1 MYRDPLLASVAV
13 SCVSDVCAIP
23 AADCRSGAIFVVGS
37 GGELPP
43 HGGNQHLFAM
53 DRRSLQHARCSSG
66 ALTDRGRVHEVRR
79 PMLKLGALIRI
90 GISPFCR
97 WDSRGAL
104 LARSFARFRHFAF
117 VSRTGFSLSWAA
129 FRGCLAPVAGRGN
142 AVCWLLRWLLKSGGL

>member
-1 MYRDPLLASVAV
+1 
-13 SCVSDVCAIP
+13 
-23 AADCRSGAIFVVGS
+23 
-37 GGELPP
+37 
-43 HGGNQHLFAM
+43 M

-66 ALTDRGRVHEVRR
+66 ALTGRGRAHEVRR

-90 GISPFCR
+90 GVSPFCR

-142 AVCWLLRWLLKSGGL
+142 AVCWLLRWLLKSGGLGGPSQSLIGDCLR

>member
-13 SCVSDVCAIP
+13 CCVSDVGAIP

-66 ALTDRGRVHEVRR
+66 ALTGRGRAHEVRR

-90 GISPFCR
+90 GVSPFCR

-104 LARSFARFRHFAF
+104 LAGSFTRLRRFTIEQPYR
-117 VSRTGFSLSWAA
+117 FSLSLAG
-129 FRGCLAPVAGRGN
+129 FRACLLAGR
-142 AVCWLLRWLLKSGGL
+142 R